1 MYGKYSHRLN
11 FILLY
16 IHEDER
22 EKKKRKVKQTIC
34 YAPAYFSDVHFLQK
48 M

>member
-1 MYGKYSHRLN
+1 MVNIHTDST
-11 FILLY
+11 LY
-16 IHEDER
+16 YCIFAKMR